1 MIRVCV
7 RRFMDDNWDWRIRNL
22 QRPKSKQ
29 SHRHLRR
36 RLSRGGGLGRLGRR
50 RPEKNN
56 SDIPHKERDRSLIF
70 HAIIK

>member
-1 MIRVCV
+1 
-7 RRFMDDNWDWRIRNL
+7 MDDNWDWRIRNL

-36 RLSRGGGLGRLGRR
+36 RLSRGGGGLGRR

-56 SDIPHKERDRSLIF
+56 SETPHKERDRSLIF
-70 HAIIK
+70 HANIK